1 MGFAAICLP
10 LGVGLETELGGSPGP
25 TWMVPLLYWSSLGT
39 AGSLTT
45 LTWAGLPGFLLYWM
59 LRCVSHF
66 RMHADCGTYVS
77 PIWSVIAPRSTLC
90 S

>member
-25 TWMVPLLYWSSLGT
+25 VWMVPLLYRSSRGT

-45 LTWAGLPGFLLYWM
+45 LTWAGLPGFLLYWI
-59 LRCVSHF
+59 LLCVSQF
-66 RMHADCGTYVS
+66 QVQINLITYVS
-77 PIWSVIAPRSTLC
+77 PI
-90 S
+90 